1 MKPGIVVA
9 GSIAQQPAHAGH
21 TWVFLQYLLGFRRLG
36 FDVLF
41 VDRLTRDMGAGARG
55 AHYLREVMKQFELED
70 AYCLLGEGTEVLA
83 GIDRDEALE
92 RSRNSTSLVNVNGFL
107 RDPDFLAVVPRR
119 VYLDIDPGFGQM
131 WKELG
136 LHNPF
141 TNHEIFVTIAE
152 KIGRPGCRVPTCGLE
167 WITTRPPL
175 VLDLWRVSTAHG
187 DAFTSVG
194 TWRGPFD
201 AIEFDGTSFGLRAH
215 EFRKFFELPR
225 LTGERFELALD
236 IDDAEVS
243 DLDLLHRT
251 GWRLLK
257 PEAVASSPEDYQDFV
272 GHSKAELMVAKNMYV
287 ETRGG
292 WFSDRSAC
300 YLASGRPVVAE
311 DTGLVGLYPLGE
323 GLLTFNTV
331 EEAAEGV
338 ASVSS
343 NYARHSRAAR
353 ELAEAEFDSDKVLS
367 ALLERVLN

>member
-1 MKPGIVVA
+1 LKGGIVLA
-9 GSIAQQPAHAGH
+9 GAIAQLPRHAGH
-21 TWVFLQYLLGFRRLG
+21 AWVFLQYLLGFKRLG

-41 VDRLTRDMGAGARG
+41 LDRLTPEMGAGARG
-55 AHYLREVMKQFELED
+55 VGYLED
-70 AYCLLGEGTEVLA
+70 VMGPFGFSDDFCLLGAGDDVLG
-83 GIDRDEALE
+83 GISRSDALARTRE
-92 RSRNSTSLVNVNGFL
+92 SLALINVNGFL
-107 RDPDFLAVVPRR
+107 DDEELVNAAPLR
-119 VYLDIDPGFGQM
+119 VFLDIDPGFGQM

-136 LHNPF
+136 LHDPF
-141 TNHEIFVTIAE
+141 IGHDRFVTIAE

-167 WITTRPPL
+167 WITTRPPV
-175 VLDLWRVSTAHG
+175 VLDLWRVAAAHG
-187 DAFTSVG
+187 DTFTSVG
-194 TWRGPFD
+194 SWRGPFD

-251 GWRLLK
+251 GWRLLD
-257 PEAVASSPEDYQDFV
+257 PEIVASSPEDYQDFV

-311 DTGLVGLYPLGE
+311 DTGLAGLYPLGD

-331 EEAAEGV
+331 EEAAEAV
-338 ASVSS
+338 ASVSAS
-343 NYARHSRAAR
+343 YAHHSRAAR
-353 ELAEAEFDSDKVLS
+353 ELAKSELDSDKVLG